1 MFGNTPKPPDN
12 PFSGLQGLTIKS
24 LQEQEYAQQADIDK
38 LKQFLAQQYMSMGNM
53 SKPSPPHPPH
63 LSPKDAQDFLLQL
76 EHDGVCI
83 KDRKLLFGQHMTKD
97 LRQVPLEYLVTLGAG
112 VKQVRR
118 EILREIKR
126 RRIAEK
132 LEKS

>member
-12 PFSGLQGLTIKS
+12 PFGGLQGLTGKS
-24 LQEQEYAQQADIDK
+24 LAEYAQQADLAK
-38 LKQFLAQQYMSMGNM
+38 LQQYLQQYMARQQMASGPL
-53 SKPSPPHPPH
+53 SSAQPKT
-63 LSPKDAQDFLLQL
+63 LSPKDANDFFLSL

-126 RRIAEK
+126 RRIVEK

>member
-1 MFGNTPKPPDN
+1 MFGSTNSN
-12 PFSGLQGLTIKS
+12 PFQNAVGLSQMSNQELSDYLRRYQEEVEQYKQYAAQ
-24 LQEQEYAQQADIDK
+24 LQSQLHYAQTAK
-38 LKQFLAQQYMSMGNM
+38 RPTST
-53 SKPSPPHPPH
+53 
-63 LSPKDAQDFLLQL
+63 LSPKDAQDLLLQL

-97 LRQVPLEYLVTLGAG
+97 LRQVPLEYLVTVGAG